1 MKKLESANAQGHNE
15 DFKQSWHAKPVEYVK
30 LDKRFYGD
38 SGRTRRDGS
47 EGHKDGFKVFRDTPR
62 VSKVSVDTVLTTN
75 ACDDENG
82 SKHRWPQSHCNSDG
96 TPSAG
101 ETPLLEVS
109 PEVRPESFT
118 PIVQSGTS
126 LAMDATECDVSRGFL
141 PSSVQEPTPVIADIW
156 LP

>member
-1 MKKLESANAQGHNE
+1 M
-15 DFKQSWHAKPVEYVK
+15 EYVK

-47 EGHKDGFKVFRDTPR
+47 EGHKDGFKVFRDAPR
-62 VSKVSVDTVLTTN
+62 VSKVSVNTVLTTN

-141 PSSVQEPTPVIADIW
+141 PSSVQEPTSVIADIW